1 MPLTQNPQTLSIPCI
16 CLSRSDANEA
26 PQEYKDFGNLA
37 ERKAQ
42 TCTKAFTEHSL
53 FPPGEVE
60 VEMKDPADWKIRS
73 GKLVLRDFSDDLGKR
88 FRGSSS
94 ASTIPVCVK
103 GIVQH
108 VPFPC

>member
-1 MPLTQNPQTLSIPCI
+1 MLSKPCI
-16 CLSRSDANEA
+16 CLSRSNAKEA

-37 ERKAQ
+37 EQKAQ
-42 TCTKAFTEHSL
+42 TCTKPFTEHSL
-53 FPPGEVE
+53 ISPGEVE
-60 VEMKDPADWKIRS
+60 VECPADRRLTQE
-73 GKLVLRDFSDDLGKR
+73 KLVLRDFSDDLGKR

-94 ASTIPVCVK
+94 TSTIPVCVK

>member
-1 MPLTQNPQTLSIPCI
+1 M
-16 CLSRSDANEA
+16 
-26 PQEYKDFGNLA
+26 A

-60 VEMKDPADWKIRS
+60 VEMNPSHSHPTISGWQKFAP

-88 FRGSSS
+88 FRGSSP